1 MRPKD
6 FDFELPESLIAQF
19 PAAERTDSRLLKL
32 DRQSGALE
40 AVRFRDVL
48 EALGPDDLLT
58 LNETRVLRARLLGT
72 RASGGGAE
80 ILVIRPDKNNGWLA
94 MAKPA
99 KRLRPGSLV
108 AIPHREVPQRKLLLE
123 ILEKHEDGLVTVCR
137 EDRKPLGPALS
148 EFGEIPLPP
157 YIVRDQLSAV
167 DRERYQTVFGPREG
181 SVAAPTA
188 SLHFDAPL
196 LEALGRKGVQIARL
210 TLHVGLGTF
219 APIRSDTV
227 EAHQM
232 HSEWMEIPEETA
244 KTIHQAKH
252 DGKRVIAVGTT
263 VARAL
268 ESAADPDNPGRLIPG
283 ERETDLFI
291 YPPFNF
297 QIVDSLITNFH
308 LPQSTLLM
316 LVSAFV
322 DPQGTTGWKTLL
334 EAYKYAIRERFRFYS
349 FGDAMWIE

>member
-1 MRPKD
+1 MVSSRSHARGSKE
-6 FDFELPESLIAQF
+6 EL
-19 PAAERTDSRLLKL
+19 
-32 DRQSGALE
+32 
-40 AVRFRDVL
+40 
-48 EALGPDDLLT
+48 
-58 LNETRVLRARLLGT
+58 
-72 RASGGGAE
+72 
-80 ILVIRPDKNNGWLA
+80 LVVHR
-94 MAKPA
+94 A
-99 KRLRPGSLV
+99 KRLRPGSQI
-108 AIPHREVPQRKLLLE
+108 AIPHRETPQRELLLE
-123 ILEKHEDGLVTVCR
+123 IIEKHDDGLVTVCR
-137 EDRKPLGPALS
+137 EDREPLGSALS

-157 YIVRDQLSAV
+157 YIVRDKLSDV
-167 DRERYQTVFGPREG
+167 DRERYQTVFGHRDG

-188 SLHFDAPL
+188 SLHFDASL
-196 LEALGRKGVQIARL
+196 LDALARKGVQMARL

-219 APIRSDTV
+219 APIRSETV
-227 EAHQM
+227 EDHQM

-244 KTIHQAKH
+244 RTIQQAKR

-268 ESAADPDNPGRLIPG
+268 ESAADPDRLGRLIAG

-291 YPPFNF
+291 YPPYPF

-322 DPQGTTGWKTLL
+322 DPQGTKGWKTLL
-334 EAYKYAIRERFRFYS
+334 AAYEFAIRERFRFYS